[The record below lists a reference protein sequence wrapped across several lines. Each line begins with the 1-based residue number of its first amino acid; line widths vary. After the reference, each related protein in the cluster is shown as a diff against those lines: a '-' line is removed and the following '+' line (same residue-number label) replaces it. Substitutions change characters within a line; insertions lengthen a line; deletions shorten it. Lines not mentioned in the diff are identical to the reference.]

1 MYGMSSGAP
10 QGSRPGTIRNAFL
23 RPALLALAILPL
35 LAAVVAASAPDAS
48 HAAPSLDT
56 EEQAFLTLINEY
68 RTQNGKPAL
77 VTDDRLNASA
87 DWFATDMA
95 TDNYWASNHYDNE
108 DPPRSPGQRAA
119 AFGFNAPVGENLAG
133 GFTTAQS
140 VFDAWKASPG
150 HNANMLG
157 NYVAIGIGRAYS
169 PTAYYGWYWATDFA
183 PYVPPYTTTAPTNT
197 PAPTASPAPAVDQ
210 TTATPVPTASPTPSP
225 TNAPGD
231 PDWGDMDC
239 DGDVS
244 PVDSIR
250 ILRLDAG
257 LSTSVSPPCPA
268 MGAQIVLNGHSF
280 TWGDADCSGAAD
292 PIDATVVLRF
302 DAGLN
307 PDLGPGC
314 PPLGQPI

>member
-23 RPALLALAILPL
+23 RPALFALAILPL

-48 HAAPSLDT
+48 HAAPSLDS

-68 RTQNGKPAL
+68 RAQNGKPAL

-95 TDNYWASNHYDNE
+95 TDNYWAQNHYDNE

-133 GFTTAQS
+133 GYITAAQVLEGWQGS
-140 VFDAWKASPG
+140 YW
-150 HNANMLG
+150 HNQNMLKAE
-157 NYVAIGIGRAYS
+157 YVVIGIGRAS
-169 PTAYYGWYWATDFA
+169 NPNSQFGWYWVTDFA
-183 PYVPPYTTTAPTNT
+183 VYIPPPTSTTAPTNT
-197 PAPTASPAPAVDQ
+197 PAPTATPSPTIGP
-210 TTATPVPTASPTPSP
+210 ASPTPVQTQSP
-225 TNAPGD
+225 QPTAAGD
-231 PDWGDMDC
+231 PEWGDMDC
-239 DGDVS
+239 DGNVG
-244 PVDSIR
+244 PVDAVR

-257 LSTSVSPPCPA
+257 LFTSTSPPCPA
-268 MGAQIVLNGHSF
+268 MGAQIVINGHSF
-280 TWGDADCSGAAD
+280 TWGDADCSGSAD
-292 PIDATVVLRF
+292 PIDATIVLRF

-314 PPLGQPI
+314 PPLGLPV